1 MDTIKKVAPAPG
13 SSPNRKAYKPPVLS
27 QYGDVR
33 RLTGGGGGNGVE
45 GAGAGPMTMVCWIA
59 ESLYGVDTPRVLLVR
74 AWLAR
79 CLERRDGWALVVVP
93 LYSRFGRRVAAAIRV
108 FPAMKRI
115 FRPVFDRAVRRAFHE
130 YSARAVAQR
139 DFA

>member
-1 MDTIKKVAPAPG
+1 MNTIKKAAPL
-13 SSPNRKAYKPPVLS
+13 SSASPSRKVYKSPVLS

-33 RLTGGGGGNGVE
+33 RLTGGGNGTGTE
-45 GAGAGPMTMVCWIA
+45 AGAGPKTMTCWIA

-79 CLERRDGWALVVVP
+79 SLDRRDWWALVVVP
-93 LYSRFGRRVAAAIRV
+93 FYSRFGQRVAAVIQV
-108 FPAMKRI
+108 FPSMKRI

-130 YSARAVAQR
+130 YSARAVARR